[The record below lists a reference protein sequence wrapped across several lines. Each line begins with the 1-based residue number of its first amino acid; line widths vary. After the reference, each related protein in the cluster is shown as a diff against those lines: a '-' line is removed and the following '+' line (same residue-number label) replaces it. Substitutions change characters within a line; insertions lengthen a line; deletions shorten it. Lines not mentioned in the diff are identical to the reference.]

1 MREADE
7 ALGLASHIAF
17 SAQGLRDFAGTVDLA
32 IGLRM
37 ARAETGA
44 WVCVTDGPNGVS
56 YLGADGEGHV
66 PARPVE
72 IVDTLAAGDVWHGA
86 FALALGEGRG
96 ETDAIAFA
104 NAAATLKCTRFGGRE
119 GTPGREE
126 TERFMRSG
134 T

>member
-1 MREADE
+1 
-7 ALGLASHIAF
+7 
-17 SAQGLRDFAGTVDLA
+17 
-32 IGLRM
+32 
-37 ARAETGA
+37 
-44 WVCVTDGPNGVS
+44 VTDGPNGVS
-56 YLGADGEGHV
+56 HLGAEGYGHV

-72 IVDTLAAGDVWHGA
+72 TVDTLAAGDVWHGA

-104 NAAATLKCTRFGGRE
+104 NAAAPLKCTRFGGRE